1 MKTNIDLACECGAE
15 RVCHEDG
22 GDELT
27 EYTDA
32 QLDAFAERIRTA
44 ERERCAL
51 LSDKEKNSS
60 LRNAE
65 HHQAFDNHNAVAKW
79 ESRALACAVIA
90 CEIRQA
96 AP

>member
-15 RVCHEDG
+15 RVCREDG

-27 EYTDA
+27 EFTDA

-51 LSDKEKNSS
+51 L
-60 LRNAE
+60 AE
-65 HHQAFDNHNAVAKW
+65 SMQYDVFATPVNVGEA
-79 ESRALACAVIA
+79 
-90 CEIRQA
+90 IRQSR
-96 AP
+96 P

>member
-27 EYTDA
+27 EFTDA

-51 LSDKEKNSS
+51 V
-60 LRNAE
+60 AE
-65 HHQAFDNHNAVAKW
+65 AGFRFAKD
-79 ESRALACAVIA
+79 AYAIA
-90 CEIRQA
+90 DDIRQA